1 MTTDTMERRGSAP
14 APQADLRASTATLRR
29 RIRWITVGLALVW
42 TLLWA
47 VPGVEALLTET
58 ALGSGSYGRSVETFE
73 VFEIL
78 FVGAYYASRMI
89 PGAALILVAGLL
101 AGRWLERRATA
112 ARA

>member
-14 APQADLRASTATLRR
+14 APQADLRASTPTLRR

-47 VPGVEALLTET
+47 VPGVEAVLTET

-73 VFEIL
+73 VFEFL
-78 FVGAYYASRMI
+78 FVAGHYASRMI
-89 PGAALILVAGLL
+89 PGAAAILVAGLVSV
-101 AGRWLERRATA
+101 RWLERR
-112 ARA
+112 RAGAG